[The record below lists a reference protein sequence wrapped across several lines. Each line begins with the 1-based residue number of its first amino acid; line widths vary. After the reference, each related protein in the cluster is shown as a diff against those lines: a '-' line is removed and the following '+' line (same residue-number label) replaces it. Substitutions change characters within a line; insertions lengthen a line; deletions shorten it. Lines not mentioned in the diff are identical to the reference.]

1 MAGVVKCFLYGSD
14 TVLYQLDS
22 WSPSVHTNSMRLSE
36 FEKQQIL
43 HTAREYF
50 GDSARVSLF
59 GSRVDN
65 EARGG
70 DIDLLICTDQS
81 SAAARTQRVPF
92 LVQLKRRIGDRRIDV
107 VIQAPDSRRSSIHQ
121 AAASQGV
128 EIQ

>member
-1 MAGVVKCFLYGSD
+1 
-14 TVLYQLDS
+14 
-22 WSPSVHTNSMRLSE
+22 MRLSE

-43 HTAREYF
+43 HTAREHF

-81 SAAARTQRVPF
+81 AAAARTQRVPF